1 MVFTCNEWLAG
12 AELNERTASTFRP
25 PASPALARTLGGTDP
40 DQLVNAANQ
49 PEPSAEQ
56 LAARCQGGCPDS
68 FEQLV
73 LRYEAQV
80 FNFLHQFARH
90 RQDAEDLTQV
100 TFLKAYRNLS
110 RYKPSLAFAPWLFSI
125 ARRTAASHFRSRENF
140 EELPV
145 DGEIVEENPAN
156 LLASKDEQNALWR
169 LARTLKPKQW
179 EVLWLRYGEGFSI
192 AETARVMRTNQ
203 IHVKVLLHRARGNL
217 SKRLT
222 AHGAGLANSIRRP
235 EPGPQA
241 VRTSEKMKG
250 VL

>member
-1 MVFTCNEWLAG
+1 MVFACNERLAG
-12 AELNERTASTFRP
+12 TEVNERTTLNFRL
-25 PASPALARTLGGTDP
+25 LAGPKLAGTSGRTDP

-73 LRYEAQV
+73 LRYEAQI
-80 FNFLHQFARH
+80 FNFLHQFARN

-110 RYKPSLAFAPWLFSI
+110 RYKPALAFAPWLFSI

-145 DGEIVEENPAN
+145 DGEIVEEDPAN

-192 AETARVMRTNQ
+192 AETALVMRTNQ

-222 AHGAGLANSIRRP
+222 AHGAGLVNSTHRP
-235 EPGPQA
+235 ESGPQA
-241 VRTSEKMKG
+241 VRTSEK
-250 VL
+250 